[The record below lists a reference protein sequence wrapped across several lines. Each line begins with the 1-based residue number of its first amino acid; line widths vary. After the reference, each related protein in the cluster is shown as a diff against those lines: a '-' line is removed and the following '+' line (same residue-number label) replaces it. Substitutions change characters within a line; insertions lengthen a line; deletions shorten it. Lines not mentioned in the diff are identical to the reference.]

1 MLCEYFSI
9 FIMIFEEEWYM
20 HTLDHITDHLL
31 IAYIKQ
37 FLSVP
42 EFANVCICIDL
53 APSITAVISRANEK
67 TASAEVGPLI
77 HLRQV
82 KSYKTSS
89 HSGQRK
95 TLQ

>member
-1 MLCEYFSI
+1 
-9 FIMIFEEEWYM
+9 M
-20 HTLDHITDHLL
+20 HTLDHITDHLV
-31 IAYIKQ
+31 ITYIKQ
-37 FLSVP
+37 FLSVS

-53 APSITAVISRANEK
+53 APSITAVIPRADEK

-89 HSGQRK
+89 HTGQRK
-95 TLQ
+95 TSQ